1 MYNPKQIPQLLNQ
14 NYRKYLTYQE
24 YHLEELQDHIMCIW
38 QITSKET
45 IQVPIINTVLPDGCI
60 DLIVDINK
68 QEIIFTG
75 FSKNTEELSLEGN
88 VNFIGIRF
96 KPGTIY
102 ALFKI
107 PANQVMDHTINFN
120 DLENQYYLSN
130 IFKITNIKIQV
141 DILKQYLLFKIEKVQ
156 NMQFIHLVDML
167 YDKPTSQYVG
177 DIGAKLGYESRQ
189 LQRVFLKHYGV
200 SPKVLLNI
208 LRLHK
213 CLTLLFDDTKSL
225 QEIALNSG
233 FYDQAHF
240 IKEIKRY
247 TGILPTALLEEYKQ

>member
-14 NYRKYLTYQE
+14 TYHKYLNYQE
-24 YHLEELQDHIMCIW
+24 YHDQQLQEYVMCIW
-38 QITSKET
+38 QVTSKET
-45 IQVPIINTVLPDGCI
+45 LLTPVMNTVLPDGCI
-60 DLIVDINK
+60 DLIIDINN
-68 QEIIFTG
+68 QVIVFSG
-75 FSKNTEELSLEGN
+75 FSKNTEEVPLQGD

-96 KPGTIY
+96 KPGVIY
-102 ALFKI
+102 ALFGIDARKVI
-107 PANQVMDHTINFN
+107 DHTILFH
-120 DLENQYYLSN
+120 DLETQHNIST
-130 IFKITNIKIQV
+130 IFKTTNINTQI
-141 DILKQYLLFKIEKVQ
+141 DILKHYVLLKIEKVTDTQ
-156 NMQFIHLVDML
+156 YIHLVDTL
-167 YDKPTSQYVG
+167 YHQPTNQCVKEVSN
-177 DIGAKLGYESRQ
+177 ALGYQSRQ

-225 QEIALNSG
+225 QDITFDSG

-247 TGILPTALLEEYKQ
+247 TGILPTTLLEEYK